1 MPAAP
6 PAEPTDRLDAAVA
19 IEEGPSPRGRLGAYA
34 LTRRA
39 TQGVGLIYLSLVV
52 LIPLAALLT
61 KAFSGGPGAFWDAV
75 SAPES
80 LDALGLTLLCAAV
93 GAAVNAVAG
102 LATAWVLVRDRFV
115 GQGLL
120 NSVIDL
126 PFALPTVVAGV
137 TLYTLYGPLSPL
149 HVNVTGTWVGIT
161 LAITFVTLPFTVRAV
176 QPVLQSMTFSAE
188 AAASTLGASAPRVF
202 ATVTLPALAP
212 ALLTGTGLA
221 FARAIGEYG
230 SVVFISN
237 NLPYRSQVAS
247 SYIYS
252 LTTSGQTPAA
262 GAVAVALLAIALVVL
277 VAVGVASRRLTAG
290 RR

>member
-1 MPAAP
+1 V
-6 PAEPTDRLDAAVA
+6 RRSFKGLAV
-19 IEEGPSPRGRLGAYA
+19 
-34 LTRRA
+34 T
-39 TQGVGLIYLSLVV
+39 YLSLVV
-52 LIPLAALLT
+52 LIPFAALVT
-61 KAFSGGPGAFWDAV
+61 KAFAGGPAAFFGAV
-75 SAPES
+75 TQRES
-80 LDALGLTLLCAAV
+80 MDALGLTLLCALV
-93 GAAVNAVAG
+93 GSAVNAVAG

-120 NSVIDL
+120 NAVIDL

-137 TLYTLYGPLSPL
+137 TLYTLYGPSSPF
-149 HVNVTGTWVGIT
+149 HVNVTGTWIGVT
-161 LAITFVTLPFTVRAV
+161 VAIMFVTLPFTVRAV
-176 QPVLQSMTFSAE
+176 QPVLESLTFNAE
-188 AAASTLGASAPRVF
+188 AAASTLGASSAHVF
-202 ATVTLPALAP
+202 RTVTLPVLAP

-252 LTTSGQTPAA
+252 LTTSGQTRSA
-262 GAVAVALLAIALVVL
+262 GAVSVALLVIALVVL
-277 VAVGVASRRLTAG
+277 TACGAVSRRLTHG